1 MRFVATQEADDMSNP
16 ESRTTTLTQPQSRNG
31 SAYGRPP
38 QSSSKLLTEVGP
50 GTPCGELM
58 RRYWQ
63 PIAASADVQ
72 DSPRKVRVLGEDL
85 VIFRDRSGRAG
96 LLYPRCMHRGT
107 SLYYGRI
114 EAEGIRCCYHGWL
127 FDVQG
132 RCLDQPCEPDGGR
145 HRENARQPWYPVQE
159 RYGFVFAY
167 LGPPEKMPVL
177 PLYDN
182 LESLE
187 PDETYWSHVGGFG
200 ATGDDSLSLVP
211 YSWLHMNDNIM
222 DPFHVQVLHS
232 TFSGIQFHQQFAL
245 MPKVDFFAVDH
256 GVCYSAVRQLED
268 GQEVDRISSWLMP
281 NIMSVPDIQFRAGKA
296 SSVAWVVPVDDA
308 SYVMA
313 MVMKLPQGAQR
324 PRMLINGRSWGEM
337 TEAERQR
344 SPGDFEAQSGQGPIS
359 LHSEEHLVTSDRGV
373 MMQRRILEKQIE
385 AVAAGG
391 DPLGVNYDP
400 AKALFSVRSGNFFR
414 AARATG

>member
-1 MRFVATQEADDMSNP
+1 MSNP
-16 ESRTTTLTQPQSRNG
+16 KSRTAKPVHASVQSRNG

-38 QSSSKLLTEVGP
+38 QQSNKLLTQVGP

-63 PIAASADVQ
+63 PIATSASVQ
-72 DSPRKVRVLGEDL
+72 DVPRKVRVLGEDL
-85 VIFRDRSGRAG
+85 VLFRDRNGRPG

-127 FDVQG
+127 FDVEG
-132 RCLDQPCEPDGGR
+132 HCLDQPCEPDGGR

-159 RYGFVFAY
+159 RYGLVFAY
-167 LGPPEKMPVL
+167 LGPPDKKPVL

-182 LESLE
+182 LEDIG
-187 PDETYWSHVGGFG
+187 PGETWWSHVGGFG
-200 ATGDDSLSLVP
+200 ATGDASLAVVP
-211 YSWLHMNDNIM
+211 YSWLQMNDNIM

-232 TFSGIQFHQQFAL
+232 TFSGIQFHQKFAL
-245 MPKVDFFAVDH
+245 MPKVDFAAADH
-256 GVCYSAVRQLED
+256 GVCYSAVRPLED

-281 NIMSVPDIQFRAGKA
+281 NIMSVPDIQLSAGK
-296 SSVAWVVPVDDA
+296 SPNVAWVVPVDDT
-308 SYVMA
+308 SYVMSV
-313 MVMKLPQGAQR
+313 VMKIPEGTTGPQL
-324 PRMLINGRSWGEM
+324 LINGKSWGDM
-337 TEAERQR
+337 TEAEHQR
-344 SPGDFEAQSGQGPIS
+344 FPGDFEAQSGQGPVS
-359 LHSEEHLVTSDRGV
+359 LHSEEHLVTSDRGI

-385 AVAAGG
+385 VVAAGG

-400 AKALFSVRSGNFFR
+400 AKALYSVRSGNFFR
-414 AARATG
+414 AKRAAG